1 MLLHR
6 VLTALVGV
14 PIIVGAIWFGPPWLT
29 VVAVAAAVIGV
40 WEAYR
45 LYPPVAPPDATL
57 DDDEFHDGQPHDGE
71 FHDEESPTQL
81 PILLGGSW
89 AVALVLA
96 GELAGQTRDFALAA
110 VVICVAGCII
120 AGLWMIAAWHGR
132 RPTVAALYLV
142 ATPVYIGGALAC
154 AVALRAMVGDDIP
167 LPIPTD
173 TISEAGSQ
181 WVLPAIA
188 GNELAGTEIAG
199 AELSDGLASTAP
211 VVTPDQPLVGGNG
224 VWLLPRLVG
233 GEFAATVA
241 NLTQAGCWWLL
252 LGILTVYA
260 TDTGAYTVGRLFGR
274 HPMAPSISP
283 GKNWEGAAGGMAG
296 AVIAAVA
303 LGVLFPL
310 QLDIWQLVGIGVMLG
325 VISPVGDLFES
336 KIKRLADVKDSG
348 NLFPGHGGMLDRLD
362 SLLPSLTVVYIL
374 AAVFA
379 ATS

>member
-6 VLTALVGV
+6 LLTALVGV

-29 VVAVAAAVIGV
+29 VVVVAVAVIGV
-40 WEAYR
+40 GEAYR
-45 LYPPVAPPDATL
+45 LYPPVAPPVATSNASLDAPSDAPS
-57 DDDEFHDGQPHDGE
+57 DDRDFDDG
-71 FHDEESPTQL
+71 ESPTKL
-81 PILLGGSW
+81 PILLGGTW
-89 AVALVLA
+89 AVAVALA
-96 GELAGQTRDFALAA
+96 GELAGQTRDFVLAA
-110 VVICVAGCII
+110 AVICVVGCII

-132 RPTVAALYLV
+132 RPIVAALYLV

-154 AVALRAMVGDDIP
+154 AVALRAIVGDDIP
-167 LPIPTD
+167 LSTD

-181 WVLPAIA
+181 WLLPTID
-188 GNELAGTEIAG
+188 GNELSGG
-199 AELSDGLASTAP
+199 NGLSDGLAITAP
-211 VVTPDQPLVGGNG
+211 VVAPDQPLVGVNG

-233 GEFAATVA
+233 GEFAATVT
-241 NLTQAGCWWLL
+241 NLTPAGCWWLL

-325 VISPVGDLFES
+325 IVSPVGDLFES

>member
-29 VVAVAAAVIGV
+29 VVVVAAAVIGV
-40 WEAYR
+40 REAYR
-45 LYPPVAPPDATL
+45 LYPPAAPPVAPPD
-57 DDDEFHDGQPHDGE
+57 DGE
-71 FHDEESPTQL
+71 FHDGASPTRL
-81 PILLGGSW
+81 PILLGGTW

-96 GELAGQTRDFALAA
+96 GELAGQTRDFVLAA
-110 VVICVAGCII
+110 AVICVVGCII

-132 RPTVAALYLV
+132 RPIVAALYLV
-142 ATPVYIGGALAC
+142 AAPVYIGGALAC
-154 AVALRAMVGDDIP
+154 AVALRAIIGDDIP
-167 LPIPTD
+167 LPTD

-181 WVLPAIA
+181 WLLPTID
-188 GNELAGTEIAG
+188 GNEFSDGNG
-199 AELSDGLASTAP
+199 LSDGLAITAP
-211 VVTPDQPLVGGNG
+211 VVAPDQPLVDVNG

-241 NLTQAGCWWLL
+241 NLSQAGCWWLL

-296 AVIAAVA
+296 AVIAVVA